1 MSSKD
6 NMNKVEAYIKKQKS
20 PQKEI
25 LKKLRKIILKTFPKI
40 NEEMRVGVPCYGCAE
55 KDVCGKYYI
64 VALRDHVNMGFSLKG
79 LAKKQIALFD
89 GTGKTMKH
97 IKFFSLK
104 DIDEKKIVKLMKLIQ

>member
-40 NEEMRVGVPCYGCAE
+40 NEEMRVGVPCYGCTE
-55 KDVCGKYYI
+55 KHACGKYYI